1 MEIAYPFTIYKNVQ
15 EDLHA
20 TSSQPLIHVNTLAQ
34 ICFRAFSQTPGL
46 PKPEIVILDHK
57 AVEGVSQSGRFEL
70 DFHHN
75 YLKKTGEI
83 GPELA
88 AENGYRLGLMH
99 KVTEEKEQDALL
111 IKSYEK
117 AVLLHGELAIVFE
130 NRQVDSKETAIQW
143 ITD

>member
-1 MEIAYPFTIYKNVQ
+1 MDIAFPFTIYTETEADMRLSNIK
-15 EDLHA
+15 
-20 TSSQPLIHVNTLAQ
+20 PMIHVNTLAQ
-34 ICFRAFSQTPGL
+34 ICFRAFSQAPGL
-46 PKPEIVILDHK
+46 PKPEIIILDHK
-57 AVEGVSQSGRFEL
+57 AVEGVSQSGRFEI

-88 AENGYRLGLMH
+88 AENGCRLGLLH
-99 KVTEEKEQDALL
+99 EKDAGEEVLE
-111 IKSYEK
+111 SYEK

>member
-1 MEIAYPFTIYKNVQ
+1 MEIAYPFTIYKNVG

-34 ICFRAFSQTPGL
+34 ICFRAFSQVPDF
-46 PKPEIVILDHK
+46 PKPAIVILDHQ
-57 AVEGVSQSGRFEL
+57 AVEGISQPGRFEL
-70 DFHHN
+70 DFDHN

-88 AENGYRLGLMH
+88 KEKRYRLGLLH
-99 KVTEEKEQDALL
+99 EKNAQEV

>member
-1 MEIAYPFTIYKNVQ
+1 MEIAYPFTIYKNVG

-34 ICFRAFSQTPGL
+34 ICFRAFSQAPGL

-88 AENGYRLGLMH
+88 AENGYRLGLLH
-99 KVTEEKEQDALL
+99 EKNAQEEVLE
-111 IKSYEK
+111 SYEK

-130 NRQVDSKETAIQW
+130 NRQVNSKETAIQW

>member
-1 MEIAYPFTIYKNVQ
+1 MDIAFPFTIYTETEADMRLSNIK
-15 EDLHA
+15 
-20 TSSQPLIHVNTLAQ
+20 PLIHVNTLAQ
-34 ICFRAFSQTPGL
+34 ICFRAFSQAPGL

-57 AVEGVSQSGRFEL
+57 AVEGVSQSGRFEI

-88 AENGYRLGLMH
+88 AENGYRLGLLH
-99 KVTEEKEQDALL
+99 EKDAGEEVLE
-111 IKSYEK
+111 SYEK
-117 AVLLHGELAIVFE
+117 AVLLHGELTIVLE
-130 NRQVDSKETAIQW
+130 NRQVNSKETAIQW